1 MRSMDA
7 APSDSASVIES
18 DTGAGSAHPQTA
30 AAPST
35 VAPRSGESEG
45 GSEGA
50 PTPPTGPTGPASG
63 GPEPADPEG
72 PPFARST
79 VVVLAVAT
87 VVVLVGS
94 LVLRFW
100 TRSDLWL
107 DEALTVN
114 IARQPLHQ
122 IPSFLK
128 RDGAPPLFYVLLHVW
143 IGWFGT
149 SDVAVRSLSGV
160 IGVITLPLTWLA
172 GKRLGGRTVAWAA
185 LLLVASSPFAVYY
198 DTETRMYA
206 LVALL
211 TVLGFLALDRSLA
224 RPRAGNLIAVA
235 AVVGLLLYTQYWA
248 LYLIGTL
255 LLWLAWESWRG
266 RPEWVAG
273 ARASLVAVVVGCLT
287 FLPWLPTFLYQSKH
301 TGTPWATPANFAA
314 MVNAVSTFAGGA
326 TDQGRALGLIFFALA
341 GLGLFG
347 VATSRHHIDVDIR
360 TRPRGRPVAIMV
372 SGTLA
377 AAIAGGFITN
387 SAFDARYASVVFI
400 PLILLV
406 SIGLVTFLDRR
417 IRVIVLAIAVV
428 AGLAGA
434 IPNIATNRTQAGQVA
449 RAITKH
455 GRAGDVVAYC
465 PDQLGPAVYRLLPP
479 QRYEQITFPRA
490 TGPEFVNWV
499 DYAQASHAGSALGF
513 AQQLEAMATSGRQIF
528 VVWASGYQTFGVKC
542 EGIIQTLQADPNY
555 QLHSLVTLN
564 TTRYYQP
571 MDLYQFTPTKP

>member
-1 MRSMDA
+1 MDA

-18 DTGAGSAHPQTA
+18 DTGAGPVHTQPGA
-30 AAPST
+30 ASPT
-35 VAPRSGESEG
+35 VAPRAG
-45 GSEGA
+45 GSEEA
-50 PTPPTGPTGPASG
+50 PTPPTGPTDPPAT
-63 GPEPADPEG
+63 GPELADPEG

-143 IGWFGT
+143 MGWFGT

-172 GKRLGGRTVAWAA
+172 GKRLGGKTVAWAA

-211 TVLGFLALDRSLA
+211 TVLGFLALDRSLI

-235 AVVGLLLYTQYWA
+235 VVVGLLLYTQYWA

-266 RPEWVAG
+266 RSEWVAG

-287 FLPWLPTFLYQSKH
+287 FVPWLPIFLYQSKH

-347 VATSRHHIDVDIR
+347 VATSRHHIDLDIR
-360 TRPRGRPVAIMV
+360 TRPRGRPVAIIV
-372 SGTLA
+372 TGTLA

-449 RAITKH
+449 RAIAQH

-465 PDQLGPAVYRLLPP
+465 PDQLGPAVDRLLPSE
-479 QRYEQITFPRA
+479 RYEQITFPRA

-513 AQQLEAMATSGRQIF
+513 AQRLESMATAGRQIF
-528 VVWASGYQTFGVKC
+528 VVWASGYQTFGLKC

-555 QLHSLVTLN
+555 QLHSLVSLN
-564 TTRYYQP
+564 STRYYQP